1 MIEVCYN
8 LWFSRNEEC
17 INVANKKS
25 EKNKFKILLDLFI
38 TFFKI
43 GAFTIGGGL
52 AMLPVIERE
61 IVDKKGYINKEE
73 IIDAFAISQSLP
85 GVIAINSAIYVGYRV
100 AGLVGSIFTAFGVIL
115 PSFITILFIAILFP
129 TVSGN
134 VWVNKALTGV
144 KAGVAGVIAVS
155 VVNLARKA
163 LKDAFGI
170 ILAVVAFVL
179 AAIFDIGIV
188 YIVLAGALL
197 GYLYYGIRRVK
208 NDIN

>member
-1 MIEVCYN
+1 MAEKE
-8 LWFSRNEEC
+8 S
-17 INVANKKS
+17 KKTR
-25 EKNKFKILLDLFI
+25 FKILLDLFF
-38 TFFKI
+38 TFFKV

-85 GVIAINSAIYVGYRV
+85 GVIAINSAIYVGYRI
-100 AGLVGSIFTAFGVIL
+100 AGLMGALCTAFGVVL
-115 PSFITILFIAILFP
+115 PSFITILAIALLFP
-129 TVSGN
+129 TISGN

-155 VVNLARKA
+155 VVNLAKKA

-170 ILAVVAFVL
+170 IIALVAFILAVL
-179 AAIFDIGIV
+179 FDVSIV
-188 YIVLAGALL
+188 YIVLAGAFL
-197 GYLYYGIRRVK
+197 GYLYYGLRGAK
-208 NDIN
+208 HDTH

>member
-1 MIEVCYN
+1 MAE
-8 LWFSRNEEC
+8 NES
-17 INVANKKS
+17 KKTR
-25 EKNKFKILLDLFI
+25 FKILLDLFF
-38 TFFKI
+38 TFFKV

-85 GVIAINSAIYVGYRV
+85 GVIAINSAIYVGYRI
-100 AGLVGSIFTAFGVIL
+100 AGLMGALCTAFGVVL
-115 PSFITILFIAILFP
+115 PSFITILAIALLFP
-129 TVSGN
+129 TISGN

-155 VVNLARKA
+155 VVNLAKKA

-170 ILAVVAFVL
+170 IIAIVAFILAVL
-179 AAIFDIGIV
+179 FDVSIV
-188 YIVLAGALL
+188 YIVLAGAFL
-197 GYLYYGIRRVK
+197 GYLYYGLRRAK
-208 NDIN
+208 NDTH

>member
-1 MIEVCYN
+1 M
-8 LWFSRNEEC
+8 
-17 INVANKKS
+17 ANKKS